1 MGRRPVKH
9 CSFFMN
15 VKFIKRVNI
24 GTGTLS
30 TTEEKRSEELQEM
43 RTESDAEHWPEDPKE
58 VIGVIRDVIT
68 LIRTESGAEHRLKD
82 PKEAIDLIRG
92 ALTLYAAL
100 NALILIRRLYKEVL
114 KEVLKKHNLT
124 EEEFE
129 KLPEEE
135 QEKLFGGPAHCD
147 CGCCCDP

>member
-1 MGRRPVKH
+1 
-9 CSFFMN
+9 
-15 VKFIKRVNI
+15 
-24 GTGTLS
+24 
-30 TTEEKRSEELQEM
+30 M

-68 LIRTESGAEHRLKD
+68 LIRTESDAEHRLKD

-92 ALTLYAAL
+92 ALTLYAVL
-100 NALILIRRLYKEVL
+100 EVLSLERRLYKEVL